1 MINFFARGRLFLA
14 IVLSIGFYF
23 VGSGVAFAE
32 KQTIEAEGVYIMG
45 DGPDES
51 QSVAKGRARVEAQR
65 AAAEKAG
72 VLVQSISKVKNKE
85 ITQDEVNTISSQV
98 LRIQSE
104 KFTPEVMGETIRYV
118 CHIVAIVDSDNV
130 LKQLSQDGN
139 ELNKAIAEKKRK
151 DQELAAIKAEL
162 AELKAKYKVASE
174 AGRREINREVKNN
187 ELKFTAAEWVEKG
200 KSYVQYYDLYDD
212 TVYNDKKAIECYR
225 KALEI
230 NPKYAP
236 AWVAIGDAYYFK
248 VNRIGGIYDAKI
260 IKTAIDYYKKAIKA
274 DPKYASAWNSL
285 GDIYHFESDYK
296 ESIKC
301 YLKATELDPM
311 DFYSWSSLGS
321 IYYWNIRDDQKAL
334 EAYSKAVE
342 VSGKTSIKSVVQE
355 AETWDYLGHAA
366 YNLGDYQKAAVA
378 FKKAMELL
386 AIPSYKQD
394 YEQACAK
401 QGVK

>member
-1 MINFFARGRLFLA
+1 MTNFSTRGRLTLA
-14 IVLSIGFYF
+14 IVLSICFNF
-23 VGSGVAFAE
+23 LGSDVASAE
-32 KQTIEAEGVYIMG
+32 KQTIEADGIYIMG
-45 DGPDES
+45 DGPDEN
-51 QSVAKGRARVEAQR
+51 QSVAKGRARLEAKR

-72 VLVQSISKVKNKE
+72 VLVQSISEVKNHQITKDE
-85 ITQDEVNTISSQV
+85 INTISSQV

-104 KFTPEVMGETIRYV
+104 KFTPEVIGETIRYI

-130 LKQLSQDGN
+130 SKKLSQNGD

-174 AGRREINREVKNN
+174 AERREINREVKNN

-200 KSYVQYYDLYDD
+200 NSYVQYYDLYDD

-236 AWVAIGDAYYFK
+236 AWEAIGDAYYFK

-285 GDIYHFESDYK
+285 GNIYHFESDYK

-311 DFYSWSSLGS
+311 DFYSWRALGS

-342 VSGKTSIKSVVQE
+342 VSGKTAVKNSVKVI
-355 AETWDYLGHAA
+355 ETWTELGHVA
-366 YNLGDYQKAAVA
+366 YKLGDYQKAVEAY
-378 FKKAMELL
+378 KKAMEMVDL
-386 AIPSYKQD
+386 PSYRQN
-394 YEQACAK
+394 YERAWAK
-401 QGVK
+401 LVMK